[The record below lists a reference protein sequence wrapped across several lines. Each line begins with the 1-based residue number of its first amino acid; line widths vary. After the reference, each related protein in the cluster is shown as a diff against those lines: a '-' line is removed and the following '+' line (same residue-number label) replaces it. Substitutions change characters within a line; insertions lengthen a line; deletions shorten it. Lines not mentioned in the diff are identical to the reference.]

1 MIDYRPIIVQY
12 IKDTITVDQVY
23 NAALTFKENQDKVN
37 YATYYILSEQKAS
50 FVNNVGR
57 TVNSGNN
64 TLLDD
69 SHSPLTI
76 VTMSLD
82 IRGSDSFNNMRD
94 LRNSF
99 GTISNKEILSNQG
112 VSFMGIGD
120 VTSLPQVKNTKN
132 EEGYIFDLV
141 FSFDNSY
148 IAEVTIAD
156 VVTINGLIKLEG

>member
-1 MIDYRPIIVQY
+1 MVDYRPIVRQY
-12 IKDTITVDQVY
+12 ILDTITLDNVY
-23 NAALTFKENQDKVN
+23 DAALTFKEDQSKVN
-37 YATYYILSEQKAS
+37 YATYYVLSENKAS
-50 FVNNVGR
+50 FVNNTSR
-57 TVNSGNN
+57 EINSGDP

-69 SHSPLTI
+69 SHNPLSI
-76 VTMSLD
+76 VTMSID
-82 IRGSDSFNNMRD
+82 VRGDNSFSNMRD

-148 IAEVTIAD
+148 IAEVTIVD
-156 VVTINGLIKLEG
+156 IVTLNGLIKLEG